1 MKSVKNREKMQ
12 QDLTRIYMMQVNN
25 QQEGKGMP
33 IGGQDIKK
41 RADGE
46 WGTLPANAVSR
57 NDLQPLTDNSG

>member
-1 MKSVKNREKMQ
+1 
-12 QDLTRIYMMQVNN
+12 MMQVNN